1 MINISRLY
9 CGVASE
15 SDGLRYGRGGAGAPA
30 PSAAE
35 RRPVVVWNVTRTCNL
50 RCLHCYS
57 DSAARRYPG
66 ELTTGE
72 AREVIRDLAA
82 FRVPAVLFSGGEPLL
97 RRDLFALVAG
107 ARRLG
112 LRPTLSTNGTLITE
126 EMARRIRG
134 AGFTYVGIS
143 LDGIGEV
150 HDYFRGMRGAFGRT
164 VGGFRH
170 CVAAGQRVG
179 LRLTL
184 TRHTAAEL
192 HRIFDFIEAE
202 QINRACFYHLVTSG
216 RGRSLT
222 GDQLSPAETRR
233 ALDIILER
241 TADFARRGLAKEILT
256 VDNHADG
263 VYVYL
268 KLLAGD
274 PGRAGDVLRLL
285 EWNGGGLHSSGVGIG
300 AIDWVGDVHAD
311 QFWTHYCLGNVKRRA
326 FSHIWQDTAD
336 PLMAGLKDRRSRI
349 TGRCRACRFF
359 NACGGALRVRAELAT
374 GDPWAPDP
382 ACYLTDAEV
391 GLPVAVG
398 AAGPARISPPARGAA
413 GPTSEVSDAS

>member
-9 CGVASE
+9 CGAASE
-15 SDGLRYGRGGAGAPA
+15 SDGLRYGQGGEGPSAR
-30 PSAAE
+30 SAAE
-35 RRPVVVWNVTRTCNL
+35 RRPVVVWNITRTCNL

-57 DSAARRYPG
+57 DSAAERYPG

-72 AREVIRDLAA
+72 AQEVIRDLAE
-82 FRVPAVLFSGGEPLL
+82 FRVPALLFSGGEPLV
-97 RRDLFALVAG
+97 RGDLFELVAG

-112 LRPTLSTNGTLITE
+112 LRPTLSTNGTLITGE
-126 EMARRIRG
+126 VARRIRD

-150 HDYFRGMRGAFGRT
+150 HDYFRGVRGAFGRT
-164 VGGFRH
+164 VQGFRH

-184 TRHTAAEL
+184 TRHTTADL

-202 QINRACFYHLVTSG
+202 GVNRACFYHLVVSG
-216 RGRSLT
+216 RGRSLA
-222 GDQLSPAETRR
+222 GDDLSAEETRT

-241 TADFARRGLAKEILT
+241 TADFARRGLPKEILT

-268 KLLAGD
+268 KLLAAD
-274 PGRAGDVLRLL
+274 AARAAEVLRLL
-285 EWNGGGLHSSGVGIG
+285 EWNGGGLYSSGVGIG

-311 QFWTHYCLGNVKRRA
+311 QFWSHYSFGNVKRRP
-326 FSHIWQDTAD
+326 FSRIWMDTAD

-359 NACGGALRVRAELAT
+359 TACGGALRVRADLLR
-374 GDPWAPDP
+374 GDPWASDP
-382 ACYLTDAEV
+382 ACYLTDPEI
-391 GLPVAVG
+391 GLPG
-398 AAGPARISPPARGAA
+398 RAALPGNAPSPKSACEAALPEAEGNHAR
-413 GPTSEVSDAS
+413 